1 MGYIAWDTETSGR
14 PPPNVA
20 TVTPENYQLWGG
32 CRMASIA
39 AIQFSRHG
47 REIDSQHNI
56 VYPDGF
62 VLGSHQDDPVGATD
76 IHGITHS
83 YAQRCGLPFVQV
95 YEKFLAFV
103 RKSRVTTLV
112 AHNASFDKNVLFSE
126 CYRYGLSVE
135 PFRQLKFVCSL
146 DMAKSAF
153 LDTLNNR
160 CETLFNYITG
170 ETFRAHDALED
181 SRACGVIY
189 SVVRDIKFH
198 CKPIDLDT
206 IVVNVSDV
214 PAISGANWFKKP
226 LDVAKSVVGKYY
238 DQTDNG
244 IRRLEIVDKL
254 RNENEVIDNIIS
266 DALRFQ
272 SRRMKDIDNKM
283 NAVSVQLGL
292 KTKLSDAKR
301 LLVCDHVKD
310 VLRGRVT
317 SETRDKR
324 YYTQEICVIQGT
336 KYILTGYADK
346 LIRGSSGKLVVVDVT
361 DRTDSRFRGLTEV
374 DKVRCQTLMNM
385 LNVDECRFEE
395 QRGDAIHTEIL
406 MRDTET
412 WNTTILPKLK
422 RFCEYVHSR
431 LGK

>member
-1 MGYIAWDTETSGR
+1 ME
-14 PPPNVA
+14 
-20 TVTPENYQLWGG
+20 
-32 CRMASIA
+32 
-39 AIQFSRHG
+39 
-47 REIDSQHNI
+47 
-56 VYPDGF
+56 
-62 VLGSHQDDPVGATD
+62 
-76 IHGITHS
+76 
-83 YAQRCGLPFVQV
+83 
-95 YEKFLAFV
+95 
-103 RKSRVTTLV
+103 
-112 AHNASFDKNVLFSE
+112 
-126 CYRYGLSVE
+126 
-135 PFRQLKFVCSL
+135 
-146 DMAKSAF
+146 
-153 LDTLNNR
+153 
-160 CETLFNYITG
+160 
-170 ETFRAHDALED
+170 
-181 SRACGVIY
+181 
-189 SVVRDIKFH
+189 
-198 CKPIDLDT
+198 
-206 IVVNVSDV
+206 
-214 PAISGANWFKKP
+214 
-226 LDVAKSVVGKYY
+226 
-238 DQTDNG
+238 
-244 IRRLEIVDKL
+244 KL

-283 NAVSVQLGL
+283 NAVFVQLGL

-301 LLVCDHVKD
+301 LLVCEHTKD

-317 SETRDKR
+317 SETCDKR

-406 MRDTET
+406 MRDTEM